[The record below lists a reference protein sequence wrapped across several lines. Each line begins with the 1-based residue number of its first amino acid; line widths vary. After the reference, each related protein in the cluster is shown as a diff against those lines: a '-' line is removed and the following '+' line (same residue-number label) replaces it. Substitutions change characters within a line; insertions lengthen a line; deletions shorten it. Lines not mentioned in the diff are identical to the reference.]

1 MLCRETG
8 VLPGSEYFI
17 GHQDSRFN
25 EAIHPA
31 VMLCG
36 HYHCVYGYGIDRAWY
51 SYALIAYIRRGE
63 MHLDYGGRQYTARK
77 GNILIINCRQYH
89 HFWAG
94 GDMEFIWAHFLGDV
108 AIEMVDEINRLYGPV
123 LSHSGCADINEK
135 LEYMVATFRHEQPIS
150 MPWQALRLNELI
162 YYAYPPEH
170 TATPVSR
177 SNQAVAV
184 AIEYMKLNI
193 DHQIMVEELAES
205 AHMSRFHFS
214 RVFRRETGMAP
225 YEYLLSLRFN
235 LAKHLLKTTDYTI
248 RQVAFAVGYQSE
260 AGFANHFTEKMGLS
274 PGQYR
279 KSPW

>member
-1 MLCRETG
+1 MLCREPG

-63 MHLDYGGRQYTARK
+63 MHLDYRGGQYTARE

-150 MPWQALRLNELI
+150 MPWQALRLN
-162 YYAYPPEH
+162 
-170 TATPVSR
+170 
-177 SNQAVAV
+177 
-184 AIEYMKLNI
+184 
-193 DHQIMVEELAES
+193 
-205 AHMSRFHFS
+205 
-214 RVFRRETGMAP
+214 
-225 YEYLLSLRFN
+225 
-235 LAKHLLKTTDYTI
+235 
-248 RQVAFAVGYQSE
+248 
-260 AGFANHFTEKMGLS
+260 
-274 PGQYR
+274 
-279 KSPW
+279 

>member
-1 MLCRETG
+1 MLCREPG

-63 MHLDYGGRQYTARK
+63 MHLDYRGRQYTARE

-108 AIEMVDEINRLYGPV
+108 AIEMVDEINRL
-123 LSHSGCADINEK
+123 
-135 LEYMVATFRHEQPIS
+135 
-150 MPWQALRLNELI
+150 
-162 YYAYPPEH
+162 
-170 TATPVSR
+170 
-177 SNQAVAV
+177 
-184 AIEYMKLNI
+184 
-193 DHQIMVEELAES
+193 
-205 AHMSRFHFS
+205 
-214 RVFRRETGMAP
+214 
-225 YEYLLSLRFN
+225 
-235 LAKHLLKTTDYTI
+235 
-248 RQVAFAVGYQSE
+248 
-260 AGFANHFTEKMGLS
+260 
-274 PGQYR
+274 
-279 KSPW
+279 